1 MKSDIQALMKKH
13 DIAALLVTGR
23 ADHNPAMVYLTG
35 GAHLTTADILLKA
48 GQKGMLFCNG
58 MEREEAAKTGFDVQL
73 YSQFPVET
81 LLEETKGDRQRTGIL
96 RYKKMFERAGIKSG
110 KVALY
115 GEKDLGTA
123 YIQMAG
129 LQQQLPEVELVGN
142 LENDVLMLARETKD
156 TNELARIRKM
166 ADITQQVVGNT
177 ADFLTSCQVKHDTL
191 MKPDGTPLTIG
202 EVKHKI
208 NLWLAERGAENPEGT
223 IFAIGRDAGVPHST
237 GNNSDVITLGKTIV
251 FDIFPCEQGGGYFYD
266 FTRTWSLGYATD
278 EVLQA
283 YEQVHKIYFDLVKE
297 LKTGER
303 FSTYQEQTCKFFES
317 HGHPTIMNQPDT
329 NEGYVHSIGHGLG
342 LNVHERPFSS
352 MIMTPDHTIQPGSV
366 FTIEPGLYYPDK
378 GFGIRLEDTFVAL
391 PDCSFERLSDYPLDL
406 VLPVKQ

>member
-48 GQKGMLFCNG
+48 GEKGMLFCNG

-123 YIQMAG
+123 FIQMAG
-129 LQQQLPEVELVGN
+129 LQQLLPEVELVGN

-156 TNELARIRKM
+156 TNELARIRNM
-166 ADITQQVVGNT
+166 AEVTQQVVGNT
-177 ADFLTSCQVKHDTL
+177 ADLLTSCQVKHDTL

-283 YEQVHKIYFDLVKE
+283 YEQVYKIYFDLVKE

-352 MIMTPDHTIQPGSV
+352 MIMTPDHTIQAGSV

-391 PDCSFERLSDYPLDL
+391 PGGSFERLSDYPLDL

>member
-48 GQKGMLFCNG
+48 GEKGMLFCNG
-58 MEREEAAKTGFDVQL
+58 MEREEAAKTGFDVQM

-81 LLEETKGDRQRTGIL
+81 LLEETNGDRQRTGIL

-123 YIQMAG
+123 FIQMAG
-129 LQQQLPEVELVGN
+129 LQQLLPEVELVGN

-156 TNELARIRKM
+156 TNELARIRNM
-166 ADITQQVVGNT
+166 AEVTQQVVGNT
-177 ADFLTSCQVKHDTL
+177 ANLLTSCQVKHDTL

-283 YEQVHKIYFDLVKE
+283 YEQVYKIYFDLVKE

-352 MIMTPDHTIQPGSV
+352 MIMTPDHTIQAGSV

-391 PDCSFERLSDYPLDL
+391 PGGSFERLSDYPLDL